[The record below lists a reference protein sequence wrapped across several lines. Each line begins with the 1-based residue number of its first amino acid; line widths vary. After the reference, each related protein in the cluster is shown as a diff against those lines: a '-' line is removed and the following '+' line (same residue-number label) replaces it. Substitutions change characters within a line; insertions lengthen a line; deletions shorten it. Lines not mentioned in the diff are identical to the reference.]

1 MSDISPKLILNAVIR
16 KIWIVVLCAIICA
29 ATAYVYFSTFVS
41 PVYRASASIIIAN
54 GAIST
59 DKAEYIASTN
69 ITASTSMLS
78 TCVDILKTKNAY
90 DFLTEEFNNKYNA
103 KNYMSM
109 TNISI
114 RSDDSLFIDI
124 RVSNTSK
131 TLAIKVANALA
142 ERAPEYIKSFI
153 PSAEVTPADYAD
165 SAVVI
170 SPRVMLMTLT
180 AGFMG
185 AVIPL
190 IILVIV
196 AISDTTV
203 KGEDDLTDKYNV
215 AILGSVPDF
224 DIGSR

>member
-1 MSDISPKLILNAVIR
+1 MSDISPKLILNAVLR
-16 KIWIVVLCAIICA
+16 KIWIVILCAIFCA
-29 ATAYVYFSTFVS
+29 ATAYIYFSTFVS

-90 DFLTEEFNNKYNA
+90 EFLTEEFNNKYNV
-103 KNYMSM
+103 KNYMAM
-109 TNISI
+109 TSISI

-153 PSAEVTPADYAD
+153 PSAEVTPAEFAD

-170 SPRVMLMTLT
+170 SPRIMLMTLT
-180 AGFMG
+180 AAFLG
-185 AVIPL
+185 AIIPL
-190 IILVIV
+190 AILVVV

-203 KGEDDLTDKYNV
+203 KGEDDLTNKYNV
-215 AILGSVPDF
+215 AILGNVPDF
-224 DIGSR
+224 DISSR

>member
-16 KIWIVVLCAIICA
+16 KIWIVVLCAILCA

-153 PSAEVTPADYAD
+153 PSAEVTPADFAD
-165 SAVVI
+165 SAVVV
-170 SPRVMLMTLT
+170 SPRVMLMTAT

-190 IILVIV
+190 VILVIV

-215 AILGSVPDF
+215 AILGNVPDF
-224 DIGSR
+224 DISSR

>member
-16 KIWIVVLCAIICA
+16 KIWIVVLCAILCA

>member
-165 SAVVI
+165 SAVVV

-215 AILGSVPDF
+215 AILGNVPDF

>member
-16 KIWIVVLCAIICA
+16 KIWIVVLCAILCA
-29 ATAYVYFSTFVS
+29 ATAYIYFSTFVS

-215 AILGSVPDF
+215 AILGNVPDF

>member
-29 ATAYVYFSTFVS
+29 AGAYVYFSTFVS

>member
-16 KIWIVVLCAIICA
+16 KIWIVVLCAILCA

-180 AGFMG
+180 AGFIG